1 MPGEASTVKVRSRP
15 EPSSSMD
22 ATFSPSQ
29 MSSQLRRGPL
39 VAALS
44 VMLYRTAGVKG
55 GSGGG
60 GGDTGRDGGGRFGV
74 CGTHVVEHS
83 LDPTHAT
90 WQLSAQISFI
100 PDAKPKPPGGDQVI
114 CSSSPTL

>member
-44 VMLYRTAGVKG
+44 VMLYRTAGGSG
-55 GSGGG
+55 GSGGD
-60 GGDTGRDGGGRFGV
+60 GGDAGRDGGGRFGV

-83 LDPTHAT
+83 LDPKHAT
-90 WQLSAQISFI
+90 WQLSPQISFN